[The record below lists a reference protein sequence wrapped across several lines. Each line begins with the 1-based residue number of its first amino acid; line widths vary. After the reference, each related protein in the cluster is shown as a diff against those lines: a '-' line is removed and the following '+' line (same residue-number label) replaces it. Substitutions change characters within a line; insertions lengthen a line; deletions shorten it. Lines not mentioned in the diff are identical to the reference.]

1 MTDKYIYLILGV
13 ILGAAI
19 VIYWWAN
26 REEKIEREIQM
37 NQKVFSTF
45 FRSYLFFTCHYE
57 QSNKQNKQNKQNQQN
72 LTYQKQIWFYKHLT
86 FLFHFIKFFFI
97 TKPTF
102 FYFIITEFPTI
113 IFITFALQNEHNP
126 RCQHSN

>member
-45 FRSYLFFTCHYE
+45 KLDSTMETIVSKIKLKISEVKRE
-57 QSNKQNKQNKQNQQN
+57 
-72 LTYQKQIWFYKHLT
+72 LTEEEKNE
-86 FLFHFIKFFFI
+86 
-97 TKPTF
+97 
-102 FYFIITEFPTI
+102 IIENC
-113 IFITFALQNEHNP
+113 LQNHILNK
-126 RCQHSN
+126 